1 MSDQRSR
8 DDAPETKRER
18 RNANLILL
26 AIFVVIVGSGL
37 WLGNALLDARRAD
50 ECMVSGR
57 RNCTPVA
64 APAQPRR

>member
-26 AIFVVIVGSGL
+26 AIFVVIVGGGL

-50 ECMVSGR
+50 ECMSSGR
-57 RNCTPVA
+57 RNCAPVA

>member
-1 MSDQRSR
+1 MSDRRSR
-8 DDAPETKRER
+8 DDAPETDRER
-18 RNANLILL
+18 RNANLILF
-26 AIFVVIVGSGL
+26 AIFAVVVGGGL

-50 ECMVSGR
+50 ECMASGR

>member
-26 AIFVVIVGSGL
+26 AIFVAIVGGGL

-50 ECMVSGR
+50 ECMASGR
-57 RNCTPVA
+57 RNCAPVA